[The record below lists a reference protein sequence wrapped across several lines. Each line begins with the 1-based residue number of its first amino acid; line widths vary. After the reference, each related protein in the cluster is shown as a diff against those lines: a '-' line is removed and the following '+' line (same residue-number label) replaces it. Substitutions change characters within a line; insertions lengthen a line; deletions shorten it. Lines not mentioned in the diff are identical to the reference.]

1 MKKKAESRLSSDILQ
16 LFSALVA
23 IFFFLSL
30 VSFSPDDPST
40 FTIVDTDE
48 PVVFKNLFGNVG
60 ACFSAWLGAIFGWP
74 AVLLPFLFAYLS
86 VRLHKYKK
94 ELKIFSAPVVGFFYG
109 LCIII
114 SLSALSGL
122 IGGKDLFFPK
132 TLIEVAG
139 GSLGTLAATFIQSIV
154 GRVGGIVVF
163 LFLITAFSML
173 LFSVSFSDMGTFF
186 RLTWQKISVLFS
198 LIVKRF
204 SEARQRTQKES
215 PQPDVSFP
223 PEPDE
228 PIREEAK
235 RSAFILETAELE
247 AIKDISYDT
256 EKIEEHKTETEEYK
270 ENSLQPEPIFIETH
284 EEEKEEIKS
293 EPESKVIT
301 EESEPEEPKEESES
315 EEEPEFKERVKTE
328 QSRFDDYTV
337 PLQLL
342 AEPDNSAPQDSRQEL
357 QTKGELLVQKLKDFG
372 VSGTLRAIQPGPVV
386 TVFEYEPA
394 PGTRVSKISSLDS
407 DIALNMSATSVRIIA
422 PIPGTNAVGIE
433 MPNKYRAT
441 VYIKELFQSQE
452 FIKSKSPL
460 SVALGKDSV
469 GRPYMADVAKMP
481 HMLVAGTTGS
491 GKSVALNVMICSVLY
506 KSSPDMVKFI
516 MVDPKAV
523 ELSIYD
529 GIPHMLAPVVTD
541 PKLAASVLKNVATE
555 MDRRYNIFKDY
566 SVRSMD
572 AYNDIVKADGSAE
585 PMPYIVVIVDEFAD
599 LMMVAGKEVETSIIR
614 IAQKARAAGIHLI
627 IATQRPD
634 ANVIT
639 GLIRSNMPAR
649 LGLRVSQKLNSRII
663 LDQHGAE
670 TLLGRGDSLFLP
682 PGSSDLVRVHG
693 AFISDKEVQ
702 DIVRYLK
709 TLGEPEYDMSMV
721 KEEAETGSFD
731 DEDEDPEY
739 EKALEIAYEKGSV
752 SISMIQ
758 RQLRIGYNKAARI
771 VEMMEKRGIVGPS
784 DGTAKPR
791 PVIR

>member
-1 MKKKAESRLSSDILQ
+1 MRKKAESRLSSDILQ
-16 LFSALVA
+16 LFFALVA

-30 VSFSPDDPST
+30 MSFSPDDPST
-40 FTIVDTDE
+40 FTIVDSDE
-48 PVVFKNLFGNVG
+48 PAVFKNLFGNVG
-60 ACFSAWLGAIFGWP
+60 AWTSAWLGAIFGWP
-74 AVLLPFLFAYLS
+74 ALLIPFLFAYVS
-86 VRLHKYKK
+86 VLLYRYKK
-94 ELKIFSAPVVGFFYG
+94 GLTFFSAPIAGFFYG

-114 SLSALSGL
+114 SLSVLSGL

-132 TLIEVAG
+132 TLTELSG
-139 GSLGTLAATFIQSIV
+139 GSLGALSATFVVSVI

-173 LFSVSFSDMGTFF
+173 LFSVSFSDMGRMF
-186 RLTWQKISVLFS
+186 RLIWSKLSPLLASVFK
-198 LIVKRF
+198 KRGKA
-204 SEARQRTQKES
+204 EKPKTAKTRRQEES
-215 PQPDVSFP
+215 PLYG
-223 PEPDE
+223 PEPEE
-228 PIREEAK
+228 PAKEREETRRPAEEPEEK
-235 RSAFILETAELE
+235 TAASILEEAELE
-247 AIKDISYDT
+247 AIKDISYGP
-256 EKIEEHKTETEEYK
+256 
-270 ENSLQPEPIFIETH
+270 ENG
-284 EEEKEEIKS
+284 EEEI
-293 EPESKVIT
+293 
-301 EESEPEEPKEESES
+301 
-315 EEEPEFKERVKTE
+315 EEEPVYEPVFREMHTEEEAGAGPEPETENAPEIEFKERIETEKT
-328 QSRFDDYTV
+328 RFDDYTV
-337 PLQLL
+337 PLKLL
-342 AEPDNSAPQDSRQEL
+342 AEPDRSTPQDSRQDL
-357 QTKGELLVQKLKDFG
+357 QAKGDMLVQKLKDFG
-372 VSGTLRAIQPGPVV
+372 VSGVVRAIQPGPVV
-386 TVFEYEPA
+386 TMFEYEPA

-407 DIALNMSATSVRIIA
+407 DLALNMSATSVRIIA

-433 MPNKYRAT
+433 MPNRHRAT
-441 VYIKELFQSQE
+441 VYIKELFQSPE
-452 FIKSKSPL
+452 FVKNTKPL
-460 SVALGKDSV
+460 AVALGKDSI

-481 HMLVAGTTGS
+481 HLLVAGTTGS
-491 GKSVALNVMICSVLY
+491 GKSVALNVMICSILY
-506 KSSPDMVKFI
+506 KSSPDTVKFI
-516 MVDPKAV
+516 MIDPKAV

-541 PKLAASVLKNVATE
+541 PKLASSVLKNVAAE
-555 MDRRYNIFKDY
+555 MDRRYNLFKDAE
-566 SVRSMD
+566 VRGIDS
-572 AYNDIVKADGSAE
+572 YNETVKADGSAE
-585 PMPYIVVIVDEFAD
+585 PMPYVVVIVDEFAD

-663 LDQHGAE
+663 LDQNGAE

-693 AFISDKEVQ
+693 AFVSDEEVR

-721 KEEAETGSFD
+721 KEEAESGSFD

-739 EKALEIAYEKGSV
+739 EKALEVAYEKGSV

-771 VEMMEKRGIVGPS
+771 VETMERRGVVGPS

>member
-30 VSFSPDDPST
+30 VSFSPEDPST

-139 GSLGTLAATFIQSIV
+139 GSLGALAATFIQSIV

-186 RLTWQKISVLFS
+186 RLTWQKISVILS
-198 LIVKRF
+198 VISNKCRKREDKK
-204 SEARQRTQKES
+204 S
-215 PQPDVSFP
+215 QPEIPVSFP

-228 PIREEAK
+228 PIREEVK
-235 RSAFILETAELE
+235 QSTFILEKAELE

-256 EKIEEHKTETEEYK
+256 EKTEAEEHKEEPPK
-270 ENSLQPEPIFIETH
+270 SEPIFIETH
-284 EEEKEEIKS
+284 EDEKEEIKS
-293 EPESKVIT
+293 ESEPEVIT
-301 EESEPEEPKEESES
+301 EENEPEEPKEESES
-315 EEEPEFKERVKTE
+315 EEEPEFKEGVKTE

-337 PLQLL
+337 PLHLL
-342 AEPDNSAPQDSRQEL
+342 AEPDSSAPQDSRQEL
-357 QTKGELLVQKLKDFG
+357 QAKGELLVQKLKDFD
-372 VSGTLRAIQPGPVV
+372 VSGTLRAIQQGPVV

-394 PGTRVSKISSLDS
+394 PGTRVKNISNLDK
-407 DIALNMSATSVRIIA
+407 DIALYMSATSVRIIA

-441 VYIKELFQSQE
+441 VYIKELFQSPE

-491 GKSVALNVMICSVLY
+491 GKSVALNVMICSMLY

-541 PKLAASVLKNVATE
+541 PKLAISVLKNVVAE
-555 MDRRYNIFKDY
+555 MDRRFNVFKDY

-572 AYNDIVKADGSAE
+572 AYNDIVKADGSE
-585 PMPYIVVIVDEFAD
+585 KPMPYIVVVVDEFAD
-599 LMMVAGKEVETSIIR
+599 LMMVAGKDVETSIIR

-639 GLIRSNMPAR
+639 GLIKSNMPAR
-649 LGLRVSQKLNSRII
+649 LGLRVSQSKNSLII
-663 LDQHGAE
+663 LDQTGAE

-682 PGSSDLVRVHG
+682 PTSGDLVRVHG

-709 TLGEPEYDMSMV
+709 TLGEPEYDISMV
-721 KEEAETGSFD
+721 KEETETGSFD
-731 DEDEDPEY
+731 NEDEDPEY